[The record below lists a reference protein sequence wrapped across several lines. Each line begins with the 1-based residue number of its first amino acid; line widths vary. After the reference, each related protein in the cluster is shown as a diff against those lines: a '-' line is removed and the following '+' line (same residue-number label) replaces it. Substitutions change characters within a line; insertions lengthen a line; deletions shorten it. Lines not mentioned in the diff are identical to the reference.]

1 MKREISR
8 LLVGIVA
15 AAISVAASADDK
27 AAAKPAAA
35 PAAKSSGPVATVNG
49 VAIPQAQAD
58 LFMQEQMQR
67 GAPDN
72 AEVRNAIRE
81 ELVRREVIAQEAKKK
96 GVDKNPRFQTAMQL
110 MQRSALVGAYL
121 EDYVKTHPIP
131 EADVKKAYDEL
142 VAKSAKKEYKARHI
156 LVEKEDDAKA
166 IITKLKGG
174 AKFAD
179 LAKDSKDTG
188 SKDNGGDLG
197 WNSPDAYVKPFGEA
211 LGKLQKGKYTTEPVK
226 TDFGYHVILLDDARD
241 ATPPAYDQVKAN
253 IQQRLQQ
260 QAVEKH
266 IGELKK
272 AAKIQ

>member
-8 LLVGIVA
+8 LIVGLVA
-15 AAISVAASADDK
+15 AAISVAAFADDK

-35 PAAKSSGPVATVNG
+35 PAAKSGTVATVNG
-49 VAIPQAQAD
+49 TAIPQAQAD

-81 ELVRREVIAQEAKKK
+81 ELIRREVIAQEAKKK

-131 EADVKKAYDEL
+131 EADIKKAYDEIA
-142 VAKSAKKEYKARHI
+142 AKASKKEYKARHI

-211 LGKLQKGKYTTEPVK
+211 LGKLQKGKFTTEPVK
-226 TDFGYHVILLDDARD
+226 TDFGYHVILLEDSRD
-241 ATPPAYDQVKAN
+241 ATPPAYDQVKGQL
-253 IQQRLQQ
+253 QQRLQQ
-260 QAVEKH
+260 QAVEAH
-266 IGELKK
+266 IAELKK